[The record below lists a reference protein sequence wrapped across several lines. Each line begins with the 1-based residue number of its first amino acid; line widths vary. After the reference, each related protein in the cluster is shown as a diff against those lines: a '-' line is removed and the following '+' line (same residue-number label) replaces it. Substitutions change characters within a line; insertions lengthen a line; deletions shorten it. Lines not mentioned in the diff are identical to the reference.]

1 MKEIM
6 APAKACKQV
15 DGLSGVRYTAKDGRY
30 LMSDRDA
37 KALKDAGGFYP
48 NAMGGHS
55 RKQDG
60 FTCPECGFGSFFK
73 YCSRCQ
79 RSGKGEVEC
88 NRNAGTAES

>member
-1 MKEIM
+1 M
-6 APAKACKQV
+6 APAKACQQV

-48 NAMGGHS
+48 NAQGGRT

-60 FTCPECGFGSFFK
+60 YTCLDCGKQVWFKTCGKCGGS
-73 YCSRCQ
+73 CS
-79 RSGKGEVEC
+79 K
-88 NRNAGTAES
+88 NAGSAEN

>member
-1 MKEIM
+1 MREIM

-37 KALKDAGGFYP
+37 KALKDAGGFFP
-48 NAMGGHS
+48 NALGGRT

-60 FTCPECGFGSFFK
+60 FICLDCGFKTWFST
-73 YCSRCQ
+73 CSRCQ
-79 RSGKGEVEC
+79 GECEK
-88 NRNAGTAES
+88 AIA